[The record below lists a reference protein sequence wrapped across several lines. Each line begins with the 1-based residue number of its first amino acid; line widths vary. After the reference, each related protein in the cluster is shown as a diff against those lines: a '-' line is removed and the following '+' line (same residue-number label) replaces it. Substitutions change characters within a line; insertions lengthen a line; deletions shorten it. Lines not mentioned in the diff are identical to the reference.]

1 MPLTVDIKWREQ
13 YASSAL
19 NRKLAGVVDPGIYW
33 GFAVEPGGGLN
44 VRVYEGADPDYP
56 VSVAVVE
63 RDGYSMTV
71 RLDTDETVAILS
83 HGTWYVV
90 LEGSYIVGQDTSAAL
105 KAVPAPAAHHV
116 VLAKVVVPEGATEIA
131 ADMITADGR
140 SEAHPAVWVAQMVT
154 MVTSLTESL
163 IDTRARLANLERW
176 AQAAGFDPNTV
187 Y

>member
-19 NRKLAGVVDPGIYW
+19 NRKLAGVLDPGIYW
-33 GFAVEPGGGLN
+33 GFAVAPGGGLN
-44 VRVYEGADPDYP
+44 VRVFEGADPDYP

-71 RLDTDETVAILS
+71 RLDTDETVPILAP
-83 HGTWYVV
+83 GTWHIV

-105 KAVPAPAAHHV
+105 KAVPSPAPHHV
-116 VLAKVVVPEGATEIA
+116 VLAKVVVPEGAA
-131 ADMITADGR
+131 AITTGMISAVGR
-140 SEAHPAVWVAQMVT
+140 SEAHPALHVARMVT

-163 IDTRARLANLERW
+163 IDARARLTNLERW
-176 AQAAGFDPNTV
+176 AQAAGFDPATM